1 LNPAPRGMMLS
12 MSADTVSS
20 SEASRWLDR
29 LERGLRDNEGEA
41 LRTWLAIAGNRSCL
55 LSQARFGRS
64 SDVVAVLTRLFPDSP
79 ELKTLRKRRHA
90 LSVVAVCGCAA
101 TIVVAACYAFNG
113 RAPWSFDFQ
122 TASKER
128 FVRLMYV
135 TEPKHTLQITLP
147 DGSVMTLNGAT
158 EVEVFYWPH
167 SRDVGLRHGEAK
179 FDVLPAS
186 GRPFNVRAGERLFE
200 AEGATT
206 FDIRVLEP
214 ETLELAVAD
223 GGVKAFYQ
231 ADGSQ
236 ETPAKAR
243 LRANA
248 VLADTTVGPLELAH
262 LEPGYQFPA
271 AFASRAHPPALD
283 FGTQP
288 ALD

>member
-1 LNPAPRGMMLS
+1 MMLR
-12 MSADTVSS
+12 MTAETVTSS

-29 LERGLRDNEGEA
+29 LERGLRDDEGEA
-41 LRTWLAIAGNRSCL
+41 LQAWLAVGANRSAL

-64 SDVVAVLTRLFPDSP
+64 SDVVAVLTRLFPGSP

-90 LSVVAVCGCAA
+90 LSVVAVCACAT
-101 TIVVAACYAFNG
+101 TIVIAACYVFNG
-113 RAPWSFDFQ
+113 RAPWSFDLQ
-122 TASKER
+122 TAAKER

-135 TEPKHTLQITLP
+135 TEPRHTLQITLP
-147 DGSVMTLNGAT
+147 DGSVMTLNGGT

-179 FDVLPAS
+179 FTVLPAS
-186 GRPFNVRAGERLFE
+186 GRPFNVSAGERIFE

-206 FDIRVLEP
+206 FDIQVLAP
-214 ETLELAVAD
+214 ETLELAVEN

-231 ADGSQ
+231 RDGH
-236 ETPAKAR
+236 EDTPAKAR

-262 LEPGYQFPA
+262 LEPGFQFVTKLGA
-271 AFASRAHPPALD
+271 AELQHRLAWQTGSASSGL
-283 FGTQP
+283 
-288 ALD
+288 